1 MGEEREDLGEDLE
14 EEGREEF
21 REEEEEVQGQTA
33 NQGKPPLD
41 ASLILHVLVL
51 ALLQVL

>member
-21 REEEEEVQGQTA
+21 HEEEEDPFSGKMAVVLP
-33 NQGKPPLD
+33 NQFSGKKQFGLK
-41 ASLILHVLVL
+41 ARETS
-51 ALLQVL
+51 